1 MGGSSVVVQPR
12 QRSFPAVTLPAYTSG
27 GRLLVELLAHVL
39 VTVGGIVT
47 YAPVQ
52 LKRLV

>member
-1 MGGSSVVVQPR
+1 VISGDPLKAGS
-12 QRSFPAVTLPAYTSG
+12 YGNTS

-47 YAPVQ
+47 YASVQ